1 MISKHV
7 MRLAFTKLA
16 RTRGTWLC
24 QSLALAAIMAPLLII
39 FGLKYGLV
47 ESMKESLLSNPAAL
61 EIVVDGSVSDVPGIM
76 ERMEHWSEL
85 AFAVPSVGYVYSR
98 VNLAAGHGGEETEA
112 ELVPTADGDPLLL
125 NTGCGIP
132 AEGEAVIS
140 ANVARQLDIR
150 KGDTLTVRAYRDSQ
164 REVLQKQLRVRGVLD
179 ERYDAGSSLY
189 VPLSNTV
196 ELENFLI
203 SGRGQAGSD
212 ASLMGELYDGV
223 MLGKEA
229 GEETAVYVSRRVPFV
244 EASRCEQGEENE
256 GAFLLSRKG
265 GAKMA
270 PVHAQV
276 LIDAADS
283 KGIAAWVWVR
293 PFRCRL
299 LSGGEKS
306 EDVLLTGDRTDTSSL
321 DLISAPPTVSLPPGV
336 AHEEDVE
343 LRTCAKKGES
353 RIVCRVEEDT
363 TVPAGTAKLNMPLM
377 ALLKYGRDQ
386 VVDWDYRSGGLR
398 FPVLSFVSM
407 RVYARTLEDTER
419 LLHRLVGEKVPCHA
433 RLNTV
438 RQVLAIEKGLDRLFA
453 VLCIGVVVGAVVSFG
468 LSLFNAAELHRRDY
482 ALVQLLGVNR
492 MALAW
497 MPLIEALVV
506 ASVGVMLAF
515 GSFYATQS
523 VISTIFSE
531 TTGSNMLC
539 RLSFR
544 HIGFFCS
551 SAAGLAIL
559 ASLAATLKVLRITPS
574 EIIHEL

>member
-1 MISKHV
+1 MISGHV

-16 RTRGTWLC
+16 RTRGAWLC

-47 ESMKESLLSNPAAL
+47 ESMKERLLSNPAAL

-76 ERMEHWSEL
+76 ERMEHWPEL

-98 VNLAAGHGGEETEA
+98 VNLAAGHGGEEIEA

-132 AEGEAVIS
+132 EEGEAVIS
-140 ANVARQLDIR
+140 ANVARQLNIR

-164 REVLQKQLRVRGVLD
+164 REVLQKQLRVCSVLD
-179 ERYDAGSSLY
+179 ERYDAGSALY

-203 SGRGQAGSD
+203 SGSGQAGSD

-229 GEETAVYVSRRVPFV
+229 GEEMAAYVSRRVPIV
-244 EASRCEQGEENE
+244 EASRYEQGEENE

-265 GAKMA
+265 GARMA

-283 KGIAAWVWVR
+283 KGISAWAWVK

-299 LSGGEKS
+299 VSGEKT
-306 EDVLLTGDRTDTSSL
+306 EEVLLIGDRTDTSSL
-321 DLISAPPTVSLPPGV
+321 DLIQAPPTISLPPGV

-353 RIVCRVEEDT
+353 RIVCRVEEDA
-363 TVPAGTAKLNMPLM
+363 TVPVGTAKLNIPLM

-419 LLHRLVGEKVPCHA
+419 LLYRLVGEKVPCHA

-523 VISTIFSE
+523 VISMIFSE
-531 TTGSNMLC
+531 TMGSNMLC

-544 HIGFFCS
+544 HIAFFCS
-551 SAAGLAIL
+551 SAAGLAVF

>member
-1 MISKHV
+1 MISGHV

-16 RTRGTWLC
+16 RTRGAWLC

-47 ESMKESLLSNPAAL
+47 ESMKEKLLSNPAAL

-76 ERMEHWSEL
+76 ERMEHCPEL

-112 ELVPTADGDPLLL
+112 ELIPTADGDPLLL

-132 AEGEAVIS
+132 EEGEAVIS
-140 ANVARQLDIR
+140 ANVARQLNIR

-164 REVLQKQLRVRGVLD
+164 REVLQKQLRVCSVLD
-179 ERYDAGSSLY
+179 ERYDAGSALY

-203 SGRGQAGSD
+203 SGSGQAGSD

-229 GEETAVYVSRRVPFV
+229 GEEMATYVSRRVPFV

-265 GAKMA
+265 GARMA

-283 KGIAAWVWVR
+283 KGISAWAWVK

-299 LSGGEKS
+299 VSGEKT
-306 EDVLLTGDRTDTSSL
+306 EEVLLIGDRTDTSSL
-321 DLISAPPTVSLPPGV
+321 DLIQAPPTISLPPGV

-343 LRTCAKKGES
+343 LQTCAKKGES
-353 RIVCRVEEDT
+353 RIVCRVEEDA

-419 LLHRLVGEKVPCHA
+419 LLYRLVGEKVPCHA

-523 VISTIFSE
+523 VISMIFSE
-531 TTGSNMLC
+531 TMGSNMLC

-544 HIGFFCS
+544 HIAFFCS
-551 SAAGLAIL
+551 SAAGLAVL

>member
-1 MISKHV
+1 MISGHV

-16 RTRGTWLC
+16 RTRGAWLC

-47 ESMKESLLSNPAAL
+47 ESMKEALLSNPAAR

-76 ERMEHWSEL
+76 ERMEHWPEL

-112 ELVPTADGDPLLL
+112 ELIPTADGDPLLL

-132 AEGEAVIS
+132 EEGEAVIS

-164 REVLQKQLRVRGVLD
+164 REVLQKQLRVCSVLD

-203 SGRGQAGSD
+203 SGSGQAGSD

-229 GEETAVYVSRRVPFV
+229 GEEMAAYVSRRVPFV

-265 GAKMA
+265 GARMA

-283 KGIAAWVWVR
+283 KGISAWAWVK

-299 LSGGEKS
+299 VSGEKT
-306 EDVLLTGDRTDTSSL
+306 EEVLLIGDRTDTSSL
-321 DLISAPPTVSLPPGV
+321 DLIQAPPTISLPPGV

-343 LRTCAKKGES
+343 LQTCGKKGES
-353 RIVCRVEEDT
+353 RIVCRVEEDA
-363 TVPAGTAKLNMPLM
+363 TVPVGTAKLNIPLM

-419 LLHRLVGEKVPCHA
+419 LLYRLVGEKVPCHA

-523 VISTIFSE
+523 VISMIFSE
-531 TTGSNMLC
+531 TMGSNMLC

-544 HIGFFCS
+544 YIGFFCS

-559 ASLAATLKVLRITPS
+559 ASLAATFKVLRITPS

>member
-1 MISKHV
+1 MISGHV

-16 RTRGTWLC
+16 RTRGAWLC

-47 ESMKESLLSNPAAL
+47 ESMKERLLSNPAAL

-76 ERMEHWSEL
+76 ERMEHWPEL

-112 ELVPTADGDPLLL
+112 ELIPTADGDPLLL

-132 AEGEAVIS
+132 EDGEAVIS
-140 ANVARQLDIR
+140 ANVARQLNIR

-164 REVLQKQLRVRGVLD
+164 REVLQKQLRVCSVLD
-179 ERYDAGSSLY
+179 ERYDAGSALY

-212 ASLMGELYDGV
+212 ATLMGELYDGV
-223 MLGKEA
+223 MLSKEA
-229 GEETAVYVSRRVPFV
+229 GEETAAYVSRRVPFV
-244 EASRCEQGEENE
+244 EASRCEQVEENE

-283 KGIAAWVWVR
+283 MGISAWAWVK

-299 LSGGEKS
+299 VSGEKT
-306 EDVLLTGDRTDTSSL
+306 EEVLLIGDRTDTSSL
-321 DLISAPPTVSLPPGV
+321 DLIQAPPTISLPPGV

-343 LRTCAKKGES
+343 LQTCGKKGES
-353 RIVCRVEEDT
+353 RIVCRVEEDA
-363 TVPAGTAKLNMPLM
+363 TVPVGTAKLNIPLM

-419 LLHRLVGEKVPCHA
+419 LLYRLVGEKVPCHA

-523 VISTIFSE
+523 VISMIFSE
-531 TTGSNMLC
+531 TMGSNMLC

-544 HIGFFCS
+544 HIAFFCS
-551 SAAGLAIL
+551 SAAGLAVF

>member
-1 MISKHV
+1 MISRHV

-47 ESMKESLLSNPAAL
+47 ESMKEALLSNPAAL

-76 ERMEHWSEL
+76 ERMEHWPEL

-98 VNLAAGHGGEETEA
+98 VNLAAGHGGEEIEA

-132 AEGEAVIS
+132 EEGEAVIS
-140 ANVARQLDIR
+140 ANVARQLNIR

-164 REVLQKQLRVRGVLD
+164 RELLQKQLRVRSVLD
-179 ERYDAGSSLY
+179 ERYDAGLSLY

-203 SGRGQAGSD
+203 SGSGQAGSD

-223 MLGKEA
+223 MLGKET
-229 GEETAVYVSRRVPFV
+229 GEETATYVSRRVPIV

-283 KGIAAWVWVR
+283 KGISAWAWVK

-299 LSGGEKS
+299 VSGEKV
-306 EDVLLTGDRTDTSSL
+306 EEVLLIGDRTDTSSL
-321 DLISAPPTVSLPPGV
+321 DLIQAPPTISLPPGV

-343 LRTCAKKGES
+343 LQTCAKKGES
-353 RIVCRVEEDT
+353 RIVCRVEEDA
-363 TVPAGTAKLNMPLM
+363 TVLPGTAKLNIPLM

-419 LLHRLVGEKVPCHA
+419 LLRRLVREKVPCHA

-523 VISTIFSE
+523 VISMIFSE
-531 TTGSNMLC
+531 TMGSNMLC

-544 HIGFFCS
+544 HIAFFCS
-551 SAAGLAIL
+551 SAAGLAVL

>member
-1 MISKHV
+1 MISRHV

-47 ESMKESLLSNPAAL
+47 ESMKEALLSNPAAL
-61 EIVVDGSVSDVPGIM
+61 EIVVNGSVSDVPGIM
-76 ERMEHWSEL
+76 ERMEHWPEL

-98 VNLAAGHGGEETEA
+98 VNLAAGHGGEEIEA

-132 AEGEAVIS
+132 EEGEAVIS
-140 ANVARQLDIR
+140 ANVARQLNIR

-164 REVLQKQLRVRGVLD
+164 RELLQKQLRVRSVLD
-179 ERYDAGSSLY
+179 ERYDAGLSLY

-203 SGRGQAGSD
+203 SGSGQAGSD

-223 MLGKEA
+223 MLGKET
-229 GEETAVYVSRRVPFV
+229 GEETATYVSRRVPIV

-283 KGIAAWVWVR
+283 KGISAWAWVK

-299 LSGGEKS
+299 VSGEKV
-306 EDVLLTGDRTDTSSL
+306 EEVLLIGDRTDTSSL
-321 DLISAPPTVSLPPGV
+321 DLIQAPPTISLPPGV

-353 RIVCRVEEDT
+353 RIVCRVEEDA
-363 TVPAGTAKLNMPLM
+363 TVLPGTAKLNIPLM

-419 LLHRLVGEKVPCHA
+419 LLRRLVREKVPCHA

-523 VISTIFSE
+523 VISMIFSE
-531 TTGSNMLC
+531 TMGSNMLC

-544 HIGFFCS
+544 HIAFFCS
-551 SAAGLAIL
+551 SAAGLAVL